1 MRNKP
6 QKLARVLRGES
17 ISDLIA
23 EEVNYVLPALVKE
36 FGTASVPMLLLNVVE
51 RYHPKLSPKSSP
63 GPKEKWSPLLG
74 AMIKV
79 EVDARRQTLP
89 TLKAVIKEL
98 SKDPL
103 WNVFIS
109 QSEGTF
115 RQQYSGS
122 KKKYDANSLKYAQHT
137 RPNDAEWQAL
147 LQAEVK
153 RFEELI

>member
-6 QKLARVLRGES
+6 QKLARVLRGQS
-17 ISDLIA
+17 IDDLISDD
-23 EEVNYVLPALVKE
+23 VDYVLPALVKE
-36 FGTASVPMLLLNVVE
+36 FGTASIPMLLLDVVE
-51 RYHPKLSPKSSP
+51 KYHPKLSTKGTR

-79 EVDARRQTLP
+79 EVDARRQSLP

-109 QSEGTF
+109 HSEGTF
-115 RQQYSGS
+115 RQQYSGRN
-122 KKKYDANSLKYAQHT
+122 KKYDADSLKFAQRT
-137 RPNDAEWQAL
+137 RPKDDEWQAL
-147 LQAEVK
+147 LKEEVK
-153 RFEELI
+153 RFEDLI

>member
-6 QKLARVLRGES
+6 QKLARVLRGER

-23 EEVNYVLPALVKE
+23 EEVDYVLPALIKE
-36 FGTASVPMLLLNVVE
+36 FGTASIPVLLLDVVE
-51 RYHPKLSPKSSP
+51 KYHPKLSPKGKR
-63 GPKEKWSPLLG
+63 GPKEKWSPLLR

-79 EVDARRQTLP
+79 EVDARMQSFP

-103 WNVFIS
+103 WNVVIS
-109 QSEGTF
+109 QSEGSF
-115 RQQYSGS
+115 RKANNGIQ
-122 KKKYDANSLKYAQHT
+122 DADSLKWAQRT
-137 RPNDAEWQAL
+137 RPEDDVWRAL
-147 LQAEVK
+147 LQEEVK